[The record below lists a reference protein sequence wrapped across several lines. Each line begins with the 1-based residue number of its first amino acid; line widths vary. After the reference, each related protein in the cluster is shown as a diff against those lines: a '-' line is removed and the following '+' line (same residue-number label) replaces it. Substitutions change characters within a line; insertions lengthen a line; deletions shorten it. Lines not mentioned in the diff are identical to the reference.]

1 MDEEEEAEEALRI
14 IEEVLADPS
23 TNPRKRRATA
33 VDSTIAST
41 NRPGLGQSVS
51 VEASAV
57 GSFDGV
63 AARDTVQEIDEFGSM
78 ALVDEGSEVRHVSKR
93 AKARASSSSKGKE
106 GAADPKS
113 SKKRPAPGAGA
124 STSKAAKKNKNSA
137 AASQVR
143 CEMNT
148 DVKIAHEM
156 PTHTARF
163 AQSNMVT
170 NDSNSRHCQG
180 NEPPST
186 RGFTQTRVMGT
197 GGRKSRCV

>member
-1 MDEEEEAEEALRI
+1 MDEEEEALNIMTEA
-14 IEEVLADPS
+14 LADPS
-23 TNPRKRRATA
+23 TSPRKRRATA
-33 VDSTIAST
+33 VDSTMAST

-63 AARDTVQEIDEFGSM
+63 AARNTVQEIDEFGSVVT
-78 ALVDEGSEVRHVSKR
+78 VDEGSEVRHVSKR

-124 STSKAAKKNKNSA
+124 STSKAAKKNKTSA

-143 CEMNT
+143 CERNA
-148 DVKIAHEM
+148 DVMVAHEL

-163 AQSNMVT
+163 TQSNMVT
-170 NDSNSRHCQG
+170 NDSNSRHRQG
-180 NEPPST
+180 NEPPNT
-186 RGFTQTRVMGT
+186 RGFTRAAQ
-197 GGRKSRCV
+197 KSGSRESV

>member
-23 TNPRKRRATA
+23 TTPRKRRATA

-63 AARDTVQEIDEFGSM
+63 AARDTVQEIDEFGSVV
-78 ALVDEGSEVRHVSKR
+78 VDEGSEVRHVSKR

-106 GAADPKS
+106 GAADPAKS
-113 SKKRPAPGAGA
+113 SRKRAAPGAGA
-124 STSKAAKKNKNSA
+124 STSKAAKKNKTSA

-143 CEMNT
+143 CERNT
-148 DVKIAHEM
+148 DVKIAHGL
-156 PTHTARF
+156 PTHTQRR
-163 AQSNMVT
+163 
-170 NDSNSRHCQG
+170 DSRNLIW
-180 NEPPST
+180 
-186 RGFTQTRVMGT
+186 
-197 GGRKSRCV
+197 

>member
-1 MDEEEEAEEALRI
+1 MDEAEEAEEALRI

-23 TNPRKRRATA
+23 TTPRKRRATA
-33 VDSTIAST
+33 VASTIAST

-63 AARDTVQEIDEFGSM
+63 AARDTVQETDEFGSVV
-78 ALVDEGSEVRHVSKR
+78 VDEGSEVRHVSKR
-93 AKARASSSSKGKE
+93 AKARASSKGKE

-124 STSKAAKKNKNSA
+124 STSKAAKKNRTSA

-143 CEMNT
+143 CERNT
-148 DVKIAHEM
+148 NVKVAHEL

-163 AQSNMVT
+163 AQSN
-170 NDSNSRHCQG
+170 NI
-180 NEPPST
+180 
-186 RGFTQTRVMGT
+186 
-197 GGRKSRCV
+197 

>member
-1 MDEEEEAEEALRI
+1 MDEDEEALRI

-63 AARDTVQEIDEFGSM
+63 AARDTVQEIDEFGS
-78 ALVDEGSEVRHVSKR
+78 AVVDEGSEVRHVSKR

-113 SKKRPAPGAGA
+113 SKKRAAPVGT
-124 STSKAAKKNKNSA
+124 STSKAAKKNKTRA

-143 CEMNT
+143 CGRNT
-148 DVKIAHEM
+148 AAK
-156 PTHTARF
+156 
-163 AQSNMVT
+163 
-170 NDSNSRHCQG
+170 
-180 NEPPST
+180 
-186 RGFTQTRVMGT
+186 
-197 GGRKSRCV
+197 GRA

>member
-1 MDEEEEAEEALRI
+1 MDEAEEALRI
-14 IEEVLADPS
+14 IAEVLADPS

-33 VDSTIAST
+33 VASTIAST

-63 AARDTVQEIDEFGSM
+63 AARDTVQEIDEFGSVV
-78 ALVDEGSEVRHVSKR
+78 VDEGSEVRHVSKR

-124 STSKAAKKNKNSA
+124 STSKAAKKTKTSA
-137 AASQVR
+137 AASQVGR
-143 CEMNT
+143 ERNA
-148 DVKIAHEM
+148 DVKVAHEL
-156 PTHTARF
+156 PTHTVRYI
-163 AQSNMVT
+163 QSNMVT
-170 NDSNSRHCQG
+170 YDSNMTYGLRSSL
-180 NEPPST
+180 NL
-186 RGFTQTRVMGT
+186 
-197 GGRKSRCV
+197 